1 MTIFVDDVNL
11 PEINEWGDQITNEFF
26 RFSGESFCLPIMALL
41 HLCRAMIEL
50 KGFYSLEKPGDF
62 HNLVDVQV
70 IYYFSGCADDILSN
84 LF

>member
-1 MTIFVDDVNL
+1 
-11 PEINEWGDQITNEFF
+11 
-26 RFSGESFCLPIMALL
+26 
-41 HLCRAMIEL
+41 MIEL